1 MHPTDRKTQLEIAL
15 RPIAEGLGYEFWSL
29 EIVQSRGIS
38 VLRIYIELTDRHIMV
53 EDCAKVSR
61 AISDKLDEIDLIAE
75 DYTLEVSSPGLE
87 RPLVTASHF
96 ARAVGEEVKVETFL
110 PLDGRKRYRA
120 FLTAVTGDEVTL
132 EFERKSVQLRVAD
145 IAKAHVVPDFSKPH
159 VPRPGD
165 AKPGELGAHDGPV
178 EGGDVDANEHE

>member
-1 MHPTDRKTQLEIAL
+1 MQATDRKTQLENAL

-29 EIVQSRGIS
+29 ELVQSRGIS
-38 VLRIYIELTDRHIMV
+38 VLRVYIELEERHIRV

-61 AISDKLDEIDLIAE
+61 ALSEKLDEIDLISE

-96 ARAVGEEVKVETFL
+96 ARAIGEEVKVETFL
-110 PLDGRKRYRA
+110 PRDGRKRYRA
-120 FLTAVTGDEVTL
+120 FLTAVSGDEITL
-132 EFERKSVQLRVAD
+132 EFETKTVQLRVEE
-145 IAKAHVVPDFSKPH
+145 ISKAQVIPDFTKPH

-165 AKPGELGAHDGPV
+165 SLLDADDGPI
-178 EGGDVDANEHE
+178 EGADVDADEA

>member
-1 MHPTDRKTQLEIAL
+1 MQATDRKTQLENAL

-29 EIVQSRGIS
+29 ELVQSRGIS
-38 VLRIYIELTDRHIMV
+38 VLRVYIELEERHIRV

-61 AISDKLDEIDLIAE
+61 ALSEKLDEIDLISE

-96 ARAVGEEVKVETFL
+96 ARAIGEEVKVETFL
-110 PLDGRKRYRA
+110 PRDGRKRYRA
-120 FLTAVTGDEVTL
+120 FLTAVSGDEITL
-132 EFERKSVQLRVAD
+132 EFEKKTVQLRVEE
-145 IAKAHVVPDFSKPH
+145 ISKAQVIPDFTKPH

-165 AKPGELGAHDGPV
+165 SLLDADDGPI
-178 EGGDVDANEHE
+178 EGADVDADEA